1 MGDEIVP
8 FKSTNPLK
16 SYDSSDLIASMS
28 NLLQDKFNIKINFIH
43 DSELNNFQDVPEINK
58 ARAFVKNGEYYINI
72 DKASIAEPLHELLHM
87 VLASMKYS
95 DFDNYMRLV
104 ESVENHPLYNDII
117 QNYEEINS
125 DVLEETFI
133 TLFTETVRKNILASG
148 VFTEDSF
155 EESVKNAIT
164 QMFDLGVSLNRNS
177 TYELMD
183 MNVKDIL
190 FDFSSN
196 LLENRNEIYN
206 TDNAVKMMAL
216 SSLYRKLLKDGDL
229 IQKCNG

>member
-1 MGDEIVP
+1 
-8 FKSTNPLK
+8 
-16 SYDSSDLIASMS
+16 MS

-43 DSELNNFQDVPEINK
+43 DLELNNFQDIPEINK

-72 DKASIAEPLHELLHM
+72 DKANIAEPLHELLHM

-95 DFDNYMRLV
+95 DFDNYMKLV

-125 DVLEETFI
+125 DVLEETFV